1 MSFYVTENENKLEL
15 CLKLNDYFKEIYD
28 EYVGLGLHKV
38 EFQLIELEL
47 PDFFEFYDKE
57 SNVLTGFT
65 YNNGL
70 YHNGR
75 PVNNIRALVR
85 ILTNEIYEP
94 ENFLELYLNY
104 LVENQNEMFDNT
116 LDIIQNTNIKTVETI
131 KSIIPFLEENYFN
144 NITKL
149 NKTIS
154 FWKSI
159 SIISIL
165 MSVILRFF

>member
-15 CLKLNDYFKEIYD
+15 CLKLNDYFKAMFD
-28 EYVGLGLHKV
+28 EYVGVGLNQV
-38 EFQLIELEL
+38 EFKLIELEL
-47 PDFFEFYDKE
+47 PDFFEYYDKE

-75 PVNNIRALVR
+75 PVNNIESIVK
-85 ILTNEIYEP
+85 ILTTETYEP
-94 ENFLELYLNY
+94 VNFIELYLNY
-104 LVENQNEMFDNT
+104 LIENQNVLFDNT
-116 LDIIQNTNIKTVETI
+116 LDIIQNTNIKTVDTI

-154 FWKSI
+154 FWKII

>member
-47 PDFFEFYDKE
+47 PDFFEYYDKE

-65 YNNGL
+65 YNNDL
-70 YHNGR
+70 CHNGR

-154 FWKSI
+154 FWKGI